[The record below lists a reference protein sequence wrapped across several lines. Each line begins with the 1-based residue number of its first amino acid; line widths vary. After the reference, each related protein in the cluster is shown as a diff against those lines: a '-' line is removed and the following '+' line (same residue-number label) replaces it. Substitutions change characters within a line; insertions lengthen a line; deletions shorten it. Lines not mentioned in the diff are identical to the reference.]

1 MLSKAEALPKA
12 ICVKRKR
19 EIKTYR
25 QKEDLVIPKF
35 LQSHPQNRLPKDNY
49 EQKDK
54 LIIREIFKWVLKSIW
69 DGLYYVLLLYA
80 LPPSLQI
87 WHKTTTRLV
96 LIKFLPQSTIF
107 IWMFKL
113 ILNFIGFALLHSIIG
128 PENLHH
134 SLKQSELGCTCFPW
148 AWFTVWLFFL

>member
-1 MLSKAEALPKA
+1 MRYNSETVKEGDSKIAKMLSKAEALPKA

-54 LIIREIFKWVLKSIW
+54 LIIREIFK
-69 DGLYYVLLLYA
+69 
-80 LPPSLQI
+80 
-87 WHKTTTRLV
+87 
-96 LIKFLPQSTIF
+96 
-107 IWMFKL
+107 
-113 ILNFIGFALLHSIIG
+113 
-128 PENLHH
+128 
-134 SLKQSELGCTCFPW
+134 
-148 AWFTVWLFFL
+148 